1 LKQVSNEGDS
11 FQVPTEVAKMSTIV
25 KYMVGENFQDDGSE
39 ILLPEVTTMIL
50 QKVIEFCQHYRE
62 EPMYEIEK
70 PIKST
75 RIADLVQNWY
85 ADYVDVEQVVLFEL
99 INAANYM
106 EIQPLVDLGCATI
119 ASMIK
124 GKTPD
129 EIRKTFKLVNESAP
143 E

>member
-62 EPMYEIEK
+62 EPMHEIK
-70 PIKST
+70 GPLRSSN
-75 RIADLVQNWY
+75 IADLVQNWY

-106 EIQPLVDLGCATI
+106 DIQPLLDLTSFALSC
-119 ASMIK
+119 MIK
-124 GKTPD
+124 GMTAD